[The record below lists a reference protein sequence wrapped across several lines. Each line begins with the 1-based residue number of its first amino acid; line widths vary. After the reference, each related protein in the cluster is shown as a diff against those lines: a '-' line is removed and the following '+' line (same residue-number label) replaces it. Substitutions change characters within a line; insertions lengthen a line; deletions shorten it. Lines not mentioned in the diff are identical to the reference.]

1 MATRNLTEPFILMRN
16 NALQSK
22 HIYAEQVFVYNLCL
36 RLLHLIVS
44 SIITNILFQNLS
56 DRTALVSS
64 DSMPADNVEL
74 RNINLSDSTPPVWAD
89 ALEETQYILSR
100 LRIKI
105 DSLMELHAKQLTRP
119 TLDDTSQVSN
129 FCRL

>member
-22 HIYAEQVFVYNLCL
+22 HIYAEQVFVYNLSL
-36 RLLHLIVS
+36 RILHLIVS
-44 SIITNILFQNLS
+44 LIITNILFQNLS

-64 DSMPADNVEL
+64 DSISADNVEL

-129 FCRL
+129 FYE

>member
-44 SIITNILFQNLS
+44 LIITNILFQNLS

-64 DSMPADNVEL
+64 DSIPADNVEL

-129 FCRL
+129 FFLL